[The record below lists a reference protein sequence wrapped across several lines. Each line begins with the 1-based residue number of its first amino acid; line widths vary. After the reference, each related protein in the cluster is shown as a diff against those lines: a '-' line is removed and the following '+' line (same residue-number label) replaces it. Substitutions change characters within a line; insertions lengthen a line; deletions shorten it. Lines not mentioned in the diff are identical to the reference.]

1 MIMNWSA
8 VRGLVLRYVFL
19 YSRTSTRFLD
29 IFFWPAMDLLVWG
42 FVSVYLIR
50 LNVGANTTS
59 GAVGNAA
66 DVATNAAGAAGAIP
80 AAITFLIA
88 AAILWNV
95 LYRAQQ
101 SVTVSFLED
110 VWSRNFLNIFVAPV
124 RPREFV
130 AATYLVGFAQTLIV
144 VAVLSVM
151 GLTYNFNLFSL
162 GWYIVPLFA
171 NLLIFGWAIGLMT
184 MGLILRYGHQAEAL
198 AWAIPFLIQP
208 LAAVFYPIS
217 VLPPWLQPV
226 ALALPP
232 SHAFEGMRSA
242 LAGHGIPTD
251 QLIYSSVLNLGY
263 LIGAGYLF
271 KYMFEESRRLGLLA
285 KIGT

>member
-1 MIMNWSA
+1 MILNVSA
-8 VRGLVLRYVFL
+8 VRGLVLRYMFL
-19 YSRTSTRFLD
+19 YSRTSFRILD

-50 LNVGANTTS
+50 LNMT
-59 GAVGNAA
+59 GNAA
-66 DVATNAAGAAGAIP
+66 TGAVSGAASGAAGPVP
-80 AAITFLIA
+80 AAVTFLIA

-124 RPREFV
+124 RPREFIT
-130 AATYLVGFAQTLIV
+130 ATYIVGFAQTIIV
-144 VAVLSVM
+144 VAVLGMM
-151 GLTYNFNLFSL
+151 GVSYNFNLFSL
-162 GWYIVPLFA
+162 GWFILPLFA
-171 NLLIFGWAIGLMT
+171 NLLIFGWAIGMMT
-184 MGLILRYGHQAEAL
+184 TGLILRYGHQAEAL
-198 AWAIPFLIQP
+198 AWAVPFLIQP
-208 LAAVFYPIS
+208 LAAVFYPVS

-232 SHAFEGMRSA
+232 SHTFEGMRSV
-242 LAGHGIPTD
+242 LSGHGIPTD
-251 QLIYSSVLNLGY
+251 QLLASTGLNLLY
-263 LIGAGYLF
+263 LLAAGLMF
-271 KYMFEESRRLGLLA
+271 KHMFDESRRLGLLA